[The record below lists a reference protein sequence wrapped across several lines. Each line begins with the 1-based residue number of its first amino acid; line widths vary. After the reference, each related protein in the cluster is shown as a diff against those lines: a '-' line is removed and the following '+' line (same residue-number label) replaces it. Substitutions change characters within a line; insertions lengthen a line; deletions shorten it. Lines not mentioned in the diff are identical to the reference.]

1 MHSEASAEHAA
12 GYVQLAS
19 PQLWGEPQLPAVFLQ
34 AKSCPVPWG
43 WCNGVFLGKGLDV
56 ASVGYCLISLG
67 CGESPPSPRSLGEDK
82 GWAGL
87 RFLSLSFSVSCAHLG
102 SGGGERA
109 TVVPG
114 VWRRGLAQQ

>member
-56 ASVGYCLISLG
+56 ASVGYCLVSLG
-67 CGESPPSPRSLGEDK
+67 CGKVLPLLGAWVRTKAGPGSASSLCRSVFPVHIWE
-82 GWAGL
+82 
-87 RFLSLSFSVSCAHLG
+87 VVV
-102 SGGGERA
+102 ERE
-109 TVVPG
+109 P
-114 VWRRGLAQQ
+114 Q